1 MTEATNR
8 PRRRKRRRRMRAVY
22 IRNCTICTIVALLA
36 GLTIGFGCGWVA
48 RNSRESKSSVIPSE
62 LQVTENG
69 TSSNHTIITTTA
81 PKPTASSV
89 SPSVVDFNGIS
100 WGTIENP
107 FRIGN
112 AYSLMADTTVT
123 GEAHSELETA
133 PFTSQN
139 LSVSLVDFYTPE
151 HYEHL
156 YGSEYRLSGTE
167 AAAILRISSDKLCNP
182 QTAIVLTFETAD
194 GDVIEGY
201 PLMDSAISG
210 EYVADI
216 VAGQVYTVYK
226 RFQYD
231 DNRTAAYLTLT
242 HFHNGQAVKAYF
254 LLESATDLLPKPT
267 MDSAANASMPDEP
280 TMSTPSTS
288 YPTLEHGDRGDAV
301 VKLQERLI
309 ELNYLSGEADG
320 IFGNMTQTAVLN
332 VQTDASMQPTGVADD
347 DFQQYIYSENA
358 TKR

>member
-8 PRRRKRRRRMRAVY
+8 PRRRKRRRRMRAIY
-22 IRNCTICTIVALLA
+22 IRNCTICTIVALLT

-48 RNSRESKSSVIPSE
+48 GNDGETKSNVVQSDMQAV
-62 LQVTENG
+62 ENG
-69 TSSNHTIITTTA
+69 TYSNRTVIATA
-81 PKPTASSV
+81 SPIPTAFVV
-89 SPSVVDFNGIS
+89 SPFVTDSNGLS

-107 FRIGN
+107 FKIGN
-112 AYSLMADTTVT
+112 AYSLMADTTET
-123 GEAHSELETA
+123 GEAHSGLSATS
-133 PFTSQN
+133 TSSQN

-151 HYEHL
+151 HYESFYGDEYKL
-156 YGSEYRLSGTE
+156 SGSE
-167 AAAILRISSDKLCNP
+167 AAVVLRISSDKPCNP
-182 QTAIVLTFETAD
+182 QTAIILNLETAS

-201 PLMDSAISG
+201 PLMDAAISG
-210 EYVADI
+210 EYVTDT
-216 VAGQVYTVYK
+216 VGGQAITVYK

-231 DNRTAAYLTLT
+231 SNNPAAYMTLT

-254 LLESATDLLPKPT
+254 LLESASDVPAKQET
-267 MDSAANASMPDEP
+267 
-280 TMSTPSTS
+280 TPSTNTSQPNVTPTLTPLTS
-288 YPTLEHGDRGDAV
+288 YPTLAHGDRGDAV
-301 VKLQERLI
+301 IKLQERLI

>member
-8 PRRRKRRRRMRAVY
+8 PRRRKQRRRMRAVY

-89 SPSVVDFNGIS
+89 SPSVVDYNGIS

-156 YGSEYRLSGTE
+156 FGSEYRLSGTE

-194 GDVIEGY
+194 GGCVVVNAVGSENFIPDSMHIVYLIL
-201 PLMDSAISG
+201 PLYSAIVGCIITKLAS
-210 EYVADI
+210 V
-216 VAGQVYTVYK
+216 
-226 RFQYD
+226 
-231 DNRTAAYLTLT
+231 
-242 HFHNGQAVKAYF
+242 F
-254 LLESATDLLPKPT
+254 LNL
-267 MDSAANASMPDEP
+267 
-280 TMSTPSTS
+280 
-288 YPTLEHGDRGDAV
+288 V
-301 VKLQERLI
+301 VKEK
-309 ELNYLSGEADG
+309 EL
-320 IFGNMTQTAVLN
+320 
-332 VQTDASMQPTGVADD
+332 
-347 DFQQYIYSENA
+347 
-358 TKR
+358 